1 MIRRRFRTILF
12 FFGRLLLTLALWDIL
27 LPRIGFG
34 GWARSGRKERL
45 RKAAVQFRLMA
56 IKLGGV
62 MIKVG
67 QFLSTRADVLPVEIT
82 NELAGL
88 QDEVSPE
95 KFEDIRSVAEQELG
109 LPLEQ
114 KYAFFDPEPLAAA
127 SLGQV
132 HKARLW
138 LVSESNH
145 TPEAPARQVAV
156 VVKVQRPNIQTI
168 IDTDLA
174 ALRIVGGWLMRYAP
188 IRRRVDIPALL
199 SEFSRILK
207 EEVDY
212 LAEGVH
218 AETFAANFSEIQGV
232 RVPRVVWS
240 HTSARVLTLEDVGG
254 IKITDEAAIRA
265 AGINPGEVSSRL
277 INTYLKQIFDDG
289 FFHADPHPGNLFVNP
304 VPGGSWELTFV
315 DFGMV
320 GRVPA
325 NTRLALREMLVGV
338 GTQDPAR
345 VVNSY
350 KMLGILLPHADVE
363 MVEKAESRLFERYWG
378 KNMGELRSID
388 PRELTDLA
396 KEFRELIYS
405 LPFQVPHDL
414 IFLARAVAILSGIC
428 TGLDPN
434 FNIWHHIAP
443 YAERI
448 VSEEASSGGPEMWL
462 GELSSLAQ
470 RLAALP
476 RRAEG
481 LLERFERGEVVVRDL
496 QMVEQ
501 VKLVRKSLQKL
512 SLSVIFLAFL
522 IAAVQLYLG
531 GSIQLALV
539 SAGIGLF
546 LLILL
551 VKP

>member
-1 MIRRRFRTILF
+1 MRFRL
-12 FFGRLLLTLALWDIL
+12 LAL
-27 LPRIGFG
+27 R
-34 GWARSGRKERL
+34 
-45 RKAAVQFRLMA
+45 
-56 IKLGGV
+56 LGGV

-82 NELAGL
+82 SELAGL
-88 QDEVSPE
+88 QDEVPAE
-95 KFEDIRSVAEQELG
+95 KFEDIRQVAEAEFG
-109 LPLEQ
+109 LSLE
-114 KYAFFDPEPLAAA
+114 KKFAFFDPAPLAAA
-127 SLGQV
+127 SLGQA
-132 HKARLW
+132 HRASLW
-138 LVSESNH
+138 LVNETAPSSDG
-145 TPEAPARQVAV
+145 PARQVNV
-156 VVKVQRPNIQTI
+156 VVKVQRPNIQNI
-168 IDTDLA
+168 IETDLA
-174 ALRIVGGWLMRYAP
+174 ALKIVGGWLMRYPP
-188 IRRRVDIPALL
+188 IRRRADIPALL

-218 AETFAANFSEIQGV
+218 AETFAANFSDIAGV

-240 HTSARVLTLEDVGG
+240 HTTARVLTLEDVGG
-254 IKITDEAAIRA
+254 IKINDDAAIRA
-265 AGINPGEVSSRL
+265 ANIDPGKVASRL

-304 VPGGSWELTFV
+304 HPGADWDLTFV

-345 VVNSY
+345 VVRSY
-350 KMLGILLPHADVE
+350 KMLGLLLPHADIE
-363 MVEKAESRLFERYWG
+363 MVEKAEGRLFERYWG
-378 KNMGELRSID
+378 KNMGELRNID

-396 KEFRELIYS
+396 KEFRELIYA
-405 LPFQVPHDL
+405 LPFQVPHDI

-428 TGLDPN
+428 TSLDPE

-443 YAERI
+443 FAEKL
-448 VSEEASSGGPEMWL
+448 VSEEVADSSPEMWL

-470 RLAALP
+470 RLSSLP

-481 LLERFERGEVVVRDL
+481 VLEKFERGEVIVRDM

-501 VKLVRKSLQKL
+501 VQLIRKAIQKV
-512 SLSVIFLAFL
+512 SASIMFVGFLLAS
-522 IAAVQLYLG
+522 IQLYLG
-531 GSIQLALV
+531 SAVQLAAL
-539 SAGIGLF
+539 AAFIAIIAF
-546 LLILL
+546 WYAI
-551 VKP
+551 K

>member
-1 MIRRRFRTILF
+1 MIRRRFQTILF
-12 FFGRLLLTLALWDIL
+12 FFGRLILGLAFWDII
-27 LPRIGFG
+27 LPRLGLGRF
-34 GWARSGRKERL
+34 ARANRKERL
-45 RKAAVQFRLMA
+45 RKSAVKFRLMA
-56 IKLGGV
+56 LSLGGV

-95 KFEDIRSVAEQELG
+95 RFEDVRRVAEQELG

-114 KYAFFDPEPLAAA
+114 KFAFFDPKPLAAA

-138 LVSESNH
+138 LVNEGGAS
-145 TPEAPARQVAV
+145 PDMPARQVAV
-156 VVKVQRPNIQTI
+156 VVKVQRPNIQKI
-168 IDTDLA
+168 IETDLA

-188 IRRRVDIPALL
+188 IRRRVDIPSLL
-199 SEFSRILK
+199 AEFTRILN

-218 AETFAANFSEIQGV
+218 AETFAANFSDIPGV
-232 RVPRVVWS
+232 KVPRVVWS
-240 HTSARVLTLEDVGG
+240 HTASRVLTLEDVGG
-254 IKITDEAAIRA
+254 IKVNDENAIRA

-289 FFHADPHPGNLFVNP
+289 FFHADPHPGNLFVCP
-304 VPGGSWELTFV
+304 QPGGSWDLTFV

-338 GTQDPAR
+338 GTQDPGR
-345 VVNSY
+345 VVRSY
-350 KMLGILLPHADVE
+350 KLLGILLPHADLE
-363 MVEKAESRLFERYWG
+363 LVEKAEGRLFERYWG
-378 KNMGELRSID
+378 KSMGELRNID

-396 KEFRELIYS
+396 NEFRELIYS

-428 TGLDPN
+428 TGLDPD
-434 FNIWHHIAP
+434 FNIWLHIAP
-443 YAERI
+443 YAEKM
-448 VSEEASSGGPEMWL
+448 VSEEVGAAGPEMWL
-462 GELSSLAQ
+462 DELSSLAK
-470 RLAALP
+470 RLSALP

-481 LLERFERGEVVVRDL
+481 VLERFERGEVVVRDP

-501 VKLVRKSLQKL
+501 VIIIRKSLQKI
-512 SLSVIFLAFL
+512 SSSIIFTAFL
-522 IAAVQLYLG
+522 ITAVQFYLG
-531 GSIQLALV
+531 DSIQLAYL
-539 SAGIGLF
+539 SGIAALLF
-546 LLILL
+546 LWYTI
-551 VKP
+551 K

>member
-1 MIRRRFRTILF
+1 MIRRRYQTILF
-12 FFGRLLLTLALWDIL
+12 FFARLLIGLAFWDIL
-27 LPRIGFG
+27 LPRIGFKSLSR
-34 GWARSGRKERL
+34 RSRPERL
-45 RKAAVQFRLMA
+45 RSVAVRFRQMA

-88 QDEVSPE
+88 QDEVAPE
-95 KFEDIRSVAEQELG
+95 RFEDIRQVAEAEIN

-114 KYAFFDPEPLAAA
+114 KFAFFDPKPLAAA

-132 HKARLW
+132 HSARLW
-138 LVSESNH
+138 LVNEEIA
-145 TPEAPARQVAV
+145 TDEVPARQVSV
-156 VVKVQRPNIQTI
+156 VVKIQRPNIQSI
-168 IDTDLA
+168 IETDLA
-174 ALRIVGGWLMRYAP
+174 ALHIVGDWLMRYPP
-188 IRRRVDIPALL
+188 IRKRVDIPSLL
-199 SEFSRILK
+199 TEFSRILK

-218 AETFAANFSEIQGV
+218 AETFAANFAEIPGV

-240 HTSARVLTLEDVGG
+240 HTTSRVLTLEDVGG
-254 IKITDEAAIRA
+254 IKISDLTAIRSA
-265 AGINPGEVSSRL
+265 RIDPGEVSSRL

-304 VPGGSWELTFV
+304 LPSGGWELTFV

-350 KMLGILLPHADVE
+350 KMLGLLLPHADLE
-363 MVEKAESRLFERYWG
+363 LVEKAESRLFEKYWG
-378 KNMGELRSID
+378 KSMGELRNID

-405 LPFQVPHDL
+405 LPFQVPHDI

-428 TGLDPN
+428 TSLDPE
-434 FNIWHHIAP
+434 FNIWHHLAP
-443 YAERI
+443 YAEKL
-448 VSEEASSGGPEMWL
+448 VSEETIGAGPEVWL

-470 RLAALP
+470 RLASLP

-481 LLERFERGEVVVRDL
+481 VLDRLERGEVVVRDPSL
-496 QMVEQ
+496 VEQ
-501 VKLVRKSLQKL
+501 FRQLKSVMVKMSASIIFAAFFL
-512 SLSVIFLAFL
+512 SAI
-522 IAAVQLYLG
+522 QLYLAD
-531 GSIQLALV
+531 QLAPAIVVGILGFAALV
-539 SAGIGLF
+539 AA
-546 LLILL
+546 
-551 VKP
+551 VR